1 VTASA
6 PTPFDARA
14 QSAPELS
21 IVLVSPSTIAP
32 LRGTLEHLQRQT
44 VRERM
49 ELVLVGPRRDSFE
62 DADPASMRCFAG
74 WTTVAAGPIRE
85 AERAS
90 AAGVAVTRAPLVA
103 LLENH
108 VFPDPGWAQA
118 VMQAHRGPWAAV
130 ASVID
135 NANPTTSSS
144 WVEHLLSYGFHDGSV
159 AGGEIARPSRNN
171 LTWKREV
178 LIGFGDRLAEMVKRD
193 GGLIEEVGRAGG
205 RWWRESSARLL
216 HLNVSLLAPTLALRV
231 HSARASAAKRA
242 RIEGWTSA
250 RRWLYVAGSPA
261 FPLLRLRALVPRL
274 RARGKHAVPKRT
286 WPLLAVVLLFDSLGQ
301 AIGFAFG
308 AGESAERA
316 GRFDLHRLAYV
327 TKADRARL
335 TAPPGPR

>member
-6 PTPFDARA
+6 PTSSDAPPA
-14 QSAPELS
+14 GAPELS
-21 IVLVSPSTIAP
+21 IVLVTPSTIAP
-32 LRGTLEHLQRQT
+32 LRGTLDHLQRQT
-44 VRERM
+44 VRDRI
-49 ELVLVGPRRDSFE
+49 ELVLVGPHPDSF
-62 DADPASMRCFAG
+62 DDVDPTSLRGFAG
-74 WTTVAAGPIRE
+74 WTTVAAGTIRE

-90 AAGVAVTRAPLVA
+90 AAGVAKARAPLVA

-108 VFPDPGWAQA
+108 VFPEAGWAQA

-159 AGGEIARPSRNN
+159 TGGEVARPSRNN

-178 LIGFGDRLAEMVKRD
+178 LVGFGDRLAELLKRD
-193 GGLIEEVGRAGG
+193 GGLVEEVGRSGG

-216 HLNVSLLAPTLALRV
+216 HLNVSLLVPTLALRV

-242 RIEGWTSA
+242 RVEGWTAA

-261 FPLLRLRALVPRL
+261 FPLLRVRALMQRL
-274 RARGKHAVPKRT
+274 RARGEHAVPKRT
-286 WPLLAVVLLFDSLGQ
+286 WPLFGVVLLFDSLGQ

-316 GRFDLHRLAYV
+316 GRFDLDRLSYV

-335 TAPPGPR
+335 TTPAGRR